1 MTTASVEIERKYDVD
16 AGAAVPDLAGLTGVA
31 RVAPV
36 QVHELVA
43 AYFDTEDLRLRRAGI
58 TLRHRSGGT
67 DAGWHLKVPLGQDR
81 EELHVAGDDPTAPVP
96 GELQA
101 LVRAVVRTDSVV
113 PVARLRT
120 VRTTHALLGADGG
133 RLAEVVDDEVH
144 GAVLPGTG
152 EAGLRWREWEAE
164 LGAGDRSLLDAVEE
178 RLLAAGAVPSG
189 SGSKVG
195 RVLAVGRPA
204 PPAVGPGP
212 VTRRSPAAEVLR
224 AHLREQVDE
233 LVRQDPAVR
242 RDLPDAVHAM
252 RVATRRLRSALKTF
266 RPLLERSATDPVRDE
281 LSWLA
286 GVLGAARDAEVLHA
300 RLRDLLAAEPPELV
314 LGAVQQRVDDVMGER
329 YRVAHEAVVAELD
342 GDRYLRLLDAL
353 DALAGA
359 PPTTPDAGRRAEE
372 GLPRLVRSAWRRL
385 DRAMRAAEHAEP
397 GAGQDE
403 LLHEARKDAKAARY
417 AAESVVP
424 VLGGSAR
431 RFARA
436 QRELQDVLGEHQD
449 GVVLRDLLREL
460 AETSEGAGFTFGRLH
475 ALEQVRS
482 EAAAA
487 RRPAVRARAS
497 RPKLRRWL

>member
-1 MTTASVEIERKYDVD
+1 MATASVEIERKYDVD
-16 AGAAVPDLAGLTGVA
+16 AATAVPDLAGLDGVA
-31 RVAPV
+31 QVAPA

-43 AYFDTEDLRLRRAGI
+43 TYLDTDDLRLRRAGI
-58 TLRHRSGGT
+58 TLRHRAGGT
-67 DAGWHLKVPLGQDR
+67 DAGWHLKVPLGSDR
-81 EELHVAGDDPTAPVP
+81 EELHVPGNDPTEPVP
-96 GELQA
+96 VELRA
-101 LVRAVVRTDSVV
+101 LVRAVVHTAAVA

-120 VRTTHALLGADGG
+120 VRTTYALLGADGA

-144 GAVLPGTG
+144 GVVLPETG

-164 LGAGDRSLLDAVEE
+164 LAAGDRGLLDEVEQ

-195 RVLAVGRPA
+195 RVLAVGRP
-204 PPAVGPGP
+204 GPLTVVATP

-266 RPLLERSATDPVRDE
+266 RPLLDRPVTDPVRDE
-281 LSWLA
+281 LRWLA

-300 RLRDLLAAEPPELV
+300 RLNELLAAEPPELV
-314 LGAVQQRVDDVMGER
+314 LDDVQRRVAEVMGER
-329 YRVAHEAVVAELD
+329 YRQAHHEVVAELD
-342 GDRYLRLLDAL
+342 GERYLRLLDAL

-359 PPTTPDAGRRAEE
+359 PPTTSEARKRAGE
-372 GLPRLVRSAWRRL
+372 GLPRLVRGAWRRL
-385 DRAMRAAEHAEP
+385 DRAMRAAESAAP
-397 GAGQDE
+397 VAAQDE
-403 LLHEARKDAKAARY
+403 LLHAARKDAKAARY

-424 VLGGSAR
+424 VMGSSAR

-436 QRELQDVLGEHQD
+436 QRKLQDVLGEHQD

-460 AETSEGAGFTFGRLH
+460 AGTADAAAFTFGRLH

-487 RRPAVRARAS
+487 RWPAVRSRAS
-497 RPKLRRWL
+497 RRKLRRWL